1 MTDCVPPTEE
11 PWLLRRED
19 AAALLAVAP
28 KTIQRLT
35 DSGQL
40 ASVRIGRCVR
50 YRRDQ
55 LTKLIEAST
64 TVEDIQHSPSQ
75 RSNARRL
82 DGFERLPKLEERARA
97 KQRALAQTTLTLAA
111 AQPKKR

>member
-11 PWLLRRED
+11 PLLLRREE

-55 LTKLIEAST
+55 LTQLIEVSTCLDKAS
-64 TVEDIQHSPSQ
+64 VALAAPRGR
-75 RSNARRL
+75 RSVT
-82 DGFERLPKLEERARA
+82 GFDPLPKLEERARA
-97 KQRALAQTTLTLAA
+97 KQRARAQTTPTLAA